1 MIRSTFVVDEKGKI
15 ELAQYNVKAT
25 GHVAKLRKDLG
36 LARLS
41 HWTATYL
48 EAAGSFADL
57 VASLPTPLAGPG
69 LGEWDLRALVGHT
82 ARSLVT
88 VSEYLRKP
96 APSVDV
102 ETAADY
108 VAGLAAVAIDPG
120 ITRRGVEAGE
130 LLGDDPAGAVRLL
143 LDAVRADLAGA
154 DPDQVVTTY
163 AGGMRLRD
171 YLPTRSFELVVHGLD
186 IAAAVPVRWTPP
198 PRRARRGGRRGHRGR
213 RTPRRGRA
221 SCCGSSPAASPAAS
235 RSSSLDA
242 LTPEW
247 WNWQTRSV

>member
-1 MIRSTFVVDEKGKI
+1 MPPEP
-15 ELAQYNVKAT
+15 
-25 GHVAKLRKDLG
+25 
-36 LARLS
+36 
-41 HWTATYL
+41 WTATYL

-57 VASLPTPLAGPG
+57 VASLPTPLSGPG

-108 VAGLAAVAIDPG
+108 VAGLAAVVIDPG

-143 LDAVRADLAGA
+143 LDAVRRRPVPA
-154 DPDQVVTTY
+154 PT
-163 AGGMRLRD
+163 
-171 YLPTRSFELVVHGLD
+171 PTRSSRRTPAACGCATTCPPAASSSSSTASTSPPPSRSAGLPRPRRSREAVAVASEVAVRRGEGAHP
-186 IAAAVPVRWTPP
+186 AAAHHRP
-198 PRRARRGGRRGHRGR
+198 RARRPLDRLASGV
-213 RTPRRGRA
+213 RA
-221 SCCGSSPAASPAAS
+221 PVAQLVEATGLGPV
-235 RSSSLDA
+235 
-242 LTPEW
+242 
-247 WNWQTRSV
+247 Q

>member
-1 MIRSTFVVDEKGKI
+1 LPPDSPSF
-15 ELAQYNVKAT
+15 
-25 GHVAKLRKDLG
+25 
-36 LARLS
+36 S
-41 HWTATYL
+41 ATYL
-48 EAAGSFADL
+48 EAAGSFVDL
-57 VASLPTPLAGPG
+57 VGALPAALPGPG

-108 VAGLAAVAIDPG
+108 VAGLATAVAADPG
-120 ITRRGVEAGE
+120 VVRRGVEAGQ
-130 LLGDDPAGAVRLL
+130 LLGADPAGAVRLL
-143 LDAVRADLAGA
+143 LDAVIDDLARA

-186 IAAAVPVRWTPP
+186 IATAVPIRWTPP
-198 PRRARRGGRRGHRGR
+198 AAALAEAVTIATEVAVRRGEGALLLRLVTGREPGGL
-213 RTPRRGRA
+213 
-221 SCCGSSPAASPAAS
+221 SI
-235 RSSSLDA
+235 
-242 LTPEW
+242 
-247 WNWQTRSV
+247 V